1 MQKSQ
6 IKKAKDKE
14 KSREVTD
21 KRSKYFAEIC
31 KIINKNNGRATNFN
45 KMEKDIININLNKI
59 KIIEEYQKL

>member
-14 KSREVTD
+14 KSREGTD

-45 KMEKDIININLNKI
+45 KMEKI
-59 KIIEEYQKL
+59 KLILI

>member
-1 MQKSQ
+1 MQRSQ
-6 IKKAKDKE
+6 IKKTKDKE
-14 KSREVTD
+14 TSREGAE

-45 KMEKDIININLNKI
+45 KMEKNIININLNKI

>member
-14 KSREVTD
+14 KSKEVTD
-21 KRSKYFAEIC
+21 KRIKYFAEIC

-45 KMEKDIININLNKI
+45 KMEKYIININLNKI

>member
-6 IKKAKDKE
+6 IKKIEDKE
-14 KSREVTD
+14 KPKEGIE

>member
-14 KSREVTD
+14 KSREVTI

-59 KIIEEYQKL
+59 KIIE